1 MSISLLK
8 KGMSKLMSWRHG
20 SDRDH
25 EYFSAMNMDDFSN
38 FGKRNAAMKDL
49 SAVKASSLKQALL
62 YVYRLRALQ
71 HMSGGMME
79 EKLAEIIPGSI
90 ESFLGLSVSDG
101 YDYDSDSIKL
111 EDIMKFLL
119 QAHENQLE
127 ALSDKDEKVFRG
139 GYILL
144 DALGMNEPVYREIT
158 RYLAVALEDEETT
171 RLLDAWTDSPSSQ
184 DHLEVMSILTRQDL
198 TVLAEAVRNMAN
210 AGVVHLVGG
219 SFYSILNDEG
229 VRYTKRIRTLL
240 RQDITSVEDLIRKLC
255 PPLSIDE
262 DIGLDDFDHVRDS
275 LALARRF
282 LESGNRDSGASHVLL
297 VGPPG
302 TGKTT
307 CAMLIAR
314 EMGRQAAAVAV
325 EDGDGDQL
333 SDPMRLSDY
342 RLKQAL
348 FKVRSE
354 KTLIVFD
361 EVESIFG
368 SPLFPWMNSGSIS
381 SKARLTSIM
390 DDARVSTVWI
400 ANHTEDWDPAFL
412 RRFGFIVRIDN
423 PPLKTRKAQL
433 QNICASL
440 DLADGFMEELARR
453 KLPVSL
459 VSRAVD
465 IVSAD
470 QAEEEIRSVINGYL
484 SALGVPPIA
493 GIRERALPP
502 FDEAYLNLS
511 VPGSKIF
518 SALDHAESLRFL
530 FSGPPGSGKTEL
542 ARQIADHAGRELL
555 DVKAS
560 ELLDKY
566 VGETEKHI
574 ASVFSRAAVDGS
586 VLLIDEADSML
597 RSRVGAV
604 ASWEVSQ
611 VNELLVHIESFSGI
625 LILGTNFVDALDEAL
640 IRRMDFK
647 VKFLAL
653 RLQQRID
660 LFLHVLRYHGCEEAV
675 LEDGVLRELAE
686 MDKLVVGDFRPAARR
701 LMAMREPFAPATLL
715 RELREEYQARYPRR
729 GIGFAVSV

>member
-1 MSISLLK
+1 MGL
-8 KGMSKLMSWRHG
+8 
-20 SDRDH
+20 
-25 EYFSAMNMDDFSN
+25 EYFDENNLKDNQVTRAATIKDFT
-38 FGKRNAAMKDL
+38 AE
-49 SAVKASSLKQALL
+49 KATHLKQAWL
-62 YVYRLRALQ
+62 YVYRLRAVL
-71 HMSGGMME
+71 HLPGSLSENKILDM
-79 EKLAEIIPGSI
+79 IPGTNI
-90 ESFLGLSVSDG
+90 ESFLGFSVADG
-101 YDYDSDSIKL
+101 CDYDSGSL
-111 EDIMKFLL
+111 RLNDIFGFLL
-119 QAHENQLE
+119 EAHEKH
-127 ALSDKDEKVFRG
+127 LSTLSKNDEKVFRG

-144 DALGMNEPVYREIT
+144 DALGMSEAVYREIT
-158 RYLAVALEDEETT
+158 RYLLVLLGDEDTT
-171 RLLDAWTDSPSSQ
+171 RFLDDWNDSPSSR
-184 DHLEVMSILTRQDL
+184 DHLEVMSILTRQDFHTL
-198 TVLAEAVRNMAN
+198 NEAARNMAD
-210 AGVVHLVGG
+210 AGVLHLVGG

-229 VRYTKRIRTLL
+229 VRFTKRIQTLL
-240 RQDITSVEDLIRKLC
+240 KQDITSVEDLIRKLC

-262 DIGLDDFDHVRDS
+262 DIGLEDFSHVRDS
-275 LALARRF
+275 LALAQRF
-282 LESGNRDSGASHVLL
+282 LESDSRDPGASHVLL

-307 CAMLIAR
+307 CAVLIAR
-314 EMGRQAAAVAV
+314 EMGRQVAAVAV

-333 SDPMRLSDY
+333 IDPMRLSDY

-361 EVESIFG
+361 EAESIFHA
-368 SPLFPWMNSGSIS
+368 PLFPWMNSGFLS
-381 SKARLTSIM
+381 SKARITSLM
-390 DDARVSTVWI
+390 DDAPVSTVWI
-400 ANHTEDWDPAFL
+400 ANDTNEWDPAFL
-412 RRFGFIVRIDN
+412 RRFGLIVRIEN
-423 PPLKTRKAQL
+423 PPLKARKEQL

-440 DLADGFMEELARR
+440 NLTEGFMDELARR

-459 VSRAVD
+459 ISRAID
-465 IVSAD
+465 IVSPD
-470 QAEEEIRSVINGYL
+470 QAEEEIRTVVNGYL
-484 SALGVPPIA
+484 SALGEPPIA
-493 GIRERALPP
+493 GVRDRTLPP
-502 FDEAYLNLS
+502 FDAAYLNLS
-511 VPGSKIF
+511 VPVSKIF

-542 ARQIADHAGRELL
+542 ARQIADHSGKELL

-574 ASVFSRAAVDGS
+574 ASIFSKAAVDGS

-660 LFLHVLRYHGCEEAV
+660 LFLHVLHHHGCEETE
-675 LEDGVLRELAE
+675 LEDGILRELTE
-686 MDKLVVGDFRPAARR
+686 MDKLVVGDYRPAAKR
-701 LMAMREPFAPATLL
+701 LIVMREPFTPENLL
-715 RELREEYQARYPRR
+715 RELRDEYQARYPHR